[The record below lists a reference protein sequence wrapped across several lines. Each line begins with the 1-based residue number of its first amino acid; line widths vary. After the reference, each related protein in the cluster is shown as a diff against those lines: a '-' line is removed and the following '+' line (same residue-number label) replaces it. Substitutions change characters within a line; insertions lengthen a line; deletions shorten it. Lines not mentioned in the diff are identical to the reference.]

1 MTREQEQDALIAA
14 WSATQPE
21 EVRRKV
27 AALPPLDEGPSHE
40 VGASE
45 DAATWERPGQAE
57 WADPARWCDAPLDWL
72 QDEFDLTEGQA
83 EGVAKWARGLVRRER
98 EGSEG
103 ALLTR
108 TVMRLATGAQ
118 ANMPVMVWA
127 LAFQMG
133 ISDACETH
141 ATPSGKAREFGVT
154 RALMSYWMRYW
165 EDLLGFRDQ
174 TYAKSKEARANMRA
188 ARMRVVER
196 QGNAERLKAEILK
209 AGSALLD
216 N

>member
-1 MTREQEQDALIAA
+1 
-14 WSATQPE
+14 
-21 EVRRKV
+21 
-27 AALPPLDEGPSHE
+27 
-40 VGASE
+40 
-45 DAATWERPGQAE
+45 
-57 WADPARWCDAPLDWL
+57 
-72 QDEFDLTEGQA
+72 
-83 EGVAKWARGLVRRER
+83 
-98 EGSEG
+98 
-103 ALLTR
+103 
-108 TVMRLATGAQ
+108 MRLATGAQ

-196 QGNAERLKAEILK
+196 TAVAAQIVAAAKLPKLVRVEDSHGDTETRGGKER
-209 AGSALLD
+209 G
-216 N
+216 